1 MCICTAKKTL
11 YILSLSSSSSSL
23 CVCDLTIET
32 LNDDMCDRCEKNI
45 NLSNTNICRSNHHD
59 RKLTEKNLTLSLEH
73 FCLFCCCCQ
82 RNLFMYNVK
91 FFLVR
96 KNSDYR
102 FSQSFFVI
110 FNAMYKIPMH
120 NKWYIAL
127 NVMYDAGIK

>member
-1 MCICTAKKTL
+1 MYVYL
-11 YILSLSSSSSSL
+11 YSQKNIVHLIIIIIITL
-23 CVCDLTIET
+23 CVWFD
-32 LNDDMCDRCEKNI
+32 NRNSKWWYVWQMWEKYK
-45 NLSNTNICRSNHHD
+45 LVKYKYICRSNHHD

-110 FNAMYKIPMH
+110 FSAMYKIPMH

-127 NVMYDAGIK
+127 NVM